1 MKKYSGKKIS
11 LGDKVKDKI
20 TDFEGIAI
28 ARITFLNGCEQIQVQ
43 PQGLT
48 KDGEQKE
55 SVFIDIQQLE
65 KVKEEKPKKVK
76 KSDVGGGFRN
86 YP

>member
-1 MKKYSGKKIS
+1 MKKKIE

-28 ARITFLNGCEQIQVQ
+28 ARIKFLNGCEQIQVQ
-43 PQGLT
+43 PKGLT
-48 KDGEQKE
+48 KEGGQKE
-55 SVFIDIQQLE
+55 SEFIDIQQLE
-65 KVKEEKPKKVK
+65 KIKEEKPNPVK
-76 KSDVGGGFRN
+76 KTKPVGGGFRQ